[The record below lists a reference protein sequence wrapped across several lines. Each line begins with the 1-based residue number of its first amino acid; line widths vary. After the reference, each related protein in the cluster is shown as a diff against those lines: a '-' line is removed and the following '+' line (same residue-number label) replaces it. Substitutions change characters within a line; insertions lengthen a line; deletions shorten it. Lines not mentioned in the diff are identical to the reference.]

1 MLGNS
6 VQAGYIARK
15 YMTPVTPDHAESH
28 KRLQI
33 GFLNWAHAIDHFVL
47 GIYPTV
53 VIGLE
58 VVFHRPYSE
67 LIALATAMFFAFGVF
82 SLPAGWL
89 ADRWSRRDMMVAFYV
104 GCGLSLLVAAVAPN
118 LPVMAAALFA
128 LGVFAAIYH
137 PVGMAMLIEISQARG
152 RTLAL
157 NGVCGNLGV
166 ALAAGITGLLAS
178 WLGWRAA
185 FVVPA
190 VLCVATGIA
199 YRALVADDRPTIAA
213 RKKTAEVALTPRTAA
228 VMFLLFIVIS
238 VMSGLVFNT
247 VLVAL
252 PKLVDEQLGAGV
264 DLMVVGGLATAVF
277 MCGALAQIA
286 VGRLVE
292 RMSAPILFAAVVTI
306 QFFGILASAHTSGAL
321 LLVALATSMAAIYGQ
336 VTVGDIVVARFTADA
351 WRGRIYAVRYFL
363 NFTSSA
369 VAVGLIAVLHDRG
382 GFPLVL
388 SVIASCAAIVVVSV
402 YGFAALAFAVE
413 SRRRAAAQPA
423 E

>member
-1 MLGNS
+1 
-6 VQAGYIARK
+6 
-15 YMTPVTPDHAESH
+15 
-28 KRLQI
+28 
-33 GFLNWAHAIDHFVL
+33 
-47 GIYPTV
+47 
-53 VIGLE
+53 
-58 VVFHRPYSE
+58 
-67 LIALATAMFFAFGVF
+67 
-82 SLPAGWL
+82 
-89 ADRWSRRDMMVAFYV
+89 MMVAFYV
-104 GCGLSLLVAAVAPN
+104 GCGLSLLVAAAAPN
-118 LPVMAAALFA
+118 LAVMAAALFG
-128 LGVFAAIYH
+128 LGIFAAIYH

-152 RTLAL
+152 RTLAF

-199 YRALVADDRPTIAA
+199 YRALVADDRHTIAA
-213 RKKTAEVALTPRTAA
+213 RNKTAEVALTPRTAA

-238 VMSGLVFNT
+238 IMSGLVFNT

-252 PKLVDEQLGAGV
+252 PKLVDEQLGASV

-292 RMSAPILFAAVVTI
+292 RISAPMLFAAVVTV
-306 QFFGILASAHTSGAL
+306 QFFGIFASAHTSGAL
-321 LLVALATSMAAIYGQ
+321 LLVALAISMAAIYGQ

-388 SVIASCAAIVVVSV
+388 SVIASCAAIVVLSV
-402 YGFAALAFAVE
+402 YGFAALAFVVD
-413 SRRRAAAQPA
+413 SRHRAAPQPA

>member
-1 MLGNS
+1 MD
-6 VQAGYIARK
+6 IASDL
-15 YMTPVTPDHAESH
+15 PAVGH

-33 GFLNWAHAIDHFVL
+33 SFLNWAHAIDHFVL

-58 VVFHRPYSE
+58 VVYGRPYSE
-67 LIALATAMFFAFGVF
+67 LIALATAMFVAFGVC

-89 ADRWSRRDMMVAFYV
+89 ADRWSRRNMMVAFYI
-104 GCGLSLLVAAVAPN
+104 GCGLALLVAALAPN
-118 LPVMAAALFA
+118 LTVMAAALFA

-152 RTLAL
+152 RTLAF

-166 ALAAGITGLLAS
+166 ALAAGITGLLAA

-190 VLCVATGIA
+190 LMCVATGVA
-199 YRALVADDRPTIAA
+199 YWMLVADDTHTIAA
-213 RKKTAEVALTPRTAA
+213 RKKTAEVALDARTALT
-228 VMFLLFIVIS
+228 MFLLFIVIS
-238 VMSGLVFNT
+238 TMSGLVFNT

-252 PKLVDEQLGAGV
+252 PKLVDEELGSSAN
-264 DLMVVGGLATAVF
+264 LTVVGGLATAVF

-292 RMSAPILFAAVVTI
+292 RFSAPMLFAAIVTL
-306 QFFGILASAHTSGAL
+306 QFFGILASAHTTGTTL
-321 LLVALATSMAAIYGQ
+321 LLSLAVSMAAIYGQ
-336 VTVGDIVVARFTADA
+336 VTVGDIVVAKFTADA

-369 VAVGLIAVLHDRG
+369 VAVGLIALLHDRG
-382 GFPLVL
+382 GFSLVL
-388 SVIASCAAIVVVSV
+388 AVIAACACVVMVSV
-402 YGFAALAFAVE
+402 YGFAALAFSIE
-413 SRRRAAAQPA
+413 NRQRAAVQPA

>member
-1 MLGNS
+1 MDATS
-6 VQAGYIARK
+6 
-15 YMTPVTPDHAESH
+15 DHRVESH

-47 GIYPTV
+47 GIYPTI

-58 VVFHRPYSE
+58 VVYRRPYSE
-67 LIALATAMFFAFGVF
+67 LIAFATAMFVAFGVF

-89 ADRWSRRDMMVAFYV
+89 ADRWSRRNMMVAFFV
-104 GCGLSLLVAAVAPN
+104 GCGLALFVAAAAPN

-128 LGVFAAIYH
+128 LGMFAAIYH

-152 RTLAL
+152 RTLAF

-185 FVVPA
+185 FAVPA
-190 VLCVATGIA
+190 VLCVATGVA
-199 YRALVADDRPTIAA
+199 YRWLIADDTHTIAT
-213 RKKTAEVALTPRTAA
+213 RKKTAEVALTPRVALT
-228 VMFLLFIVIS
+228 MFLLFIVIS
-238 VMSGLVFNT
+238 ITSGLVFNT

-252 PKLVDEQLGAGV
+252 PKLVDEQLGDSAN
-264 DLMVVGGLATAVF
+264 LTVVGGLATAVF
-277 MCGALAQIA
+277 LCGALAQIA

-292 RMSAPILFAAVVTI
+292 RMSAPMLFAAVVTV
-306 QFFGILASAHTSGAL
+306 QFFGILLSSHASGAL
-321 LLVALATSMAAIYGQ
+321 LLLALAISMAAIYGQ

-369 VAVGLIAVLHDRG
+369 VAVGLIALLHDRG
-382 GFPLVL
+382 GFALVL
-388 SVIASCAAIVVVSV
+388 GVIAACAGIVVLSV

-413 SRRRAAAQPA
+413 QRRRAAVQPA

>member
-1 MLGNS
+1 MSSTAASNN
-6 VQAGYIARK
+6 
-15 YMTPVTPDHAESH
+15 PHDAE
-28 KRLQI
+28 KRLAI

-58 VVFHRPYSE
+58 IVYRRPYSE
-67 LIALATAMFFAFGVF
+67 LIALATAMFVAFGVF

-89 ADRWSRRDMMVAFYV
+89 ADRWSRRNMMVAFFI
-104 GCGLSLLVAAVAPN
+104 GCGIALAAAAFAPN
-118 LPVMAAALFA
+118 LPVLAAALFG
-128 LGVFAAIYH
+128 LGMFAAIYH

-152 RTLAL
+152 RTLAF

-166 ALAAGITGLLAS
+166 ALAAGVTGILAS
-178 WLGWRAA
+178 WFGWRAA
-185 FVVPA
+185 FIVPA
-190 VLCVATGIA
+190 VLCIATGIA
-199 YRALVADDRPTIAA
+199 YLWLVAGDTHQIAA
-213 RKKTAEVALTPRTAA
+213 RKKTAEVALSPRAA
-228 VMFLLFIVIS
+228 LVMFMLFIVIS
-238 VMSGLVFNT
+238 IMSGLVFNT

-252 PKLVDEQLGAGV
+252 PKLVDEQLGASV

-277 MCGALAQIA
+277 MCGALAQLA

-292 RMSAPILFAAVVTI
+292 RMSAPMLFAAVVTV
-306 QFFGILASAHTSGAL
+306 QFFGILLASQATGPL
-321 LLVALATSMAAIYGQ
+321 LLLALALAMAAIYGQ

-369 VAVGLIAVLHDRG
+369 LAVGMIALLHDRG
-382 GFPLVL
+382 GFALL
-388 SVIASCAAIVVVSV
+388 LAVIAGCAGVVVVTV
-402 YGFAALAFAVE
+402 YGFAALAHTVE
-413 SRRRAAAQPA
+413 TRSRSRALPQPA

>member
-1 MLGNS
+1 MSSLF
-6 VQAGYIARK
+6 ADTHPHDA
-15 YMTPVTPDHAESH
+15 A

-58 VVFHRPYSE
+58 LVYRRPYSE
-67 LIALATAMFFAFGVF
+67 LIALATAMFVAFGVF

-89 ADRWSRRDMMVAFYV
+89 ADRWSRRNMMVAFYV
-104 GCGLSLLVAAVAPN
+104 GCGLALLAAALAPN

-152 RTLAL
+152 RTLAF

-166 ALAAGITGLLAS
+166 ALAAGITGVLAS

-190 VLCVATGIA
+190 VLCVATGVA
-199 YRALVADDRPTIAA
+199 YWMLIADDTHTIAT
-213 RKKTAEVALTPRTAA
+213 RKKTAAVPLSMRAALA
-228 VMFLLFIVIS
+228 MFLLFIVIS
-238 VMSGLVFNT
+238 IMSGLVFNT

-252 PKLVDEQLGAGV
+252 PKLVDEQLGNSV

-277 MCGALAQIA
+277 MCGALAQVA

-292 RMSAPILFAAVVTI
+292 RMSAPMLFAAVVTV
-306 QFFGILASAHTSGAL
+306 QFFGILLAAHATGAL
-321 LLVALATSMAAIYGQ
+321 LLVALAIAMAAIYGQ

-369 VAVGLIAVLHDRG
+369 VAVGLIALLHDRG
-382 GFPLVL
+382 GFALVL
-388 SVIASCAAIVVVSV
+388 AVIAACAGVVVVSV
-402 YGFAALAFAVE
+402 YGFAALAFTVE
-413 SRRRAAAQPA
+413 QRQRAAVQPA

>member
-1 MLGNS
+1 MDNS
-6 VQAGYIARK
+6 
-15 YMTPVTPDHAESH
+15 TPQDAESQ

-58 VVFHRPYSE
+58 VVYRRPYSE
-67 LIALATAMFFAFGVF
+67 LIALATAMFVAFGVF

-89 ADRWSRRDMMVAFYV
+89 ADRWSRRNMMVAFYV
-104 GCGLSLLVAAVAPN
+104 GCGLALFAAAAAPSLS
-118 LPVMAAALFA
+118 VMAAALFG

-152 RTLAL
+152 RTLAF

-166 ALAAGITGLLAS
+166 ALAAGITGVLAS

-185 FVVPA
+185 FAVPA
-190 VLCVATGIA
+190 VLCVATGVA
-199 YRALVADDRPTIAA
+199 YWWLIADDTHTIAA
-213 RKKTAEVALTPRTAA
+213 RKKTAEVALTRRTALT
-228 VMFLLFIVIS
+228 MFLLFIVIS
-238 VMSGLVFNT
+238 IMSGLVFNT

-252 PKLVDEQLGAGV
+252 PKLVDEQIGDGAN
-264 DLMVVGGLATAVF
+264 LTVVGGLATAVF

-292 RMSAPILFAAVVTI
+292 RFSAPLLFAAVVTA
-306 QFFGILASAHTSGAL
+306 QFFGILASAHATGPAL
-321 LLVALATSMAAIYGQ
+321 LLALAVSMAAIYGQ

-351 WRGRIYAVRYFL
+351 WRGRIYSVRYFL
-363 NFTSSA
+363 NFPSSA
-369 VAVGLIAVLHDRG
+369 VAVGLIALLHDRG
-382 GFPLVL
+382 GFALVL
-388 SVIASCAAIVVVSV
+388 GVIAACAGVVVVSV
-402 YGFAALAFAVE
+402 YGFAALAFSVE
-413 SRRRAAAQPA
+413 QRQRAAAQPA

>member
-1 MLGNS
+1 MD
-6 VQAGYIARK
+6 A
-15 YMTPVTPDHAESH
+15 TPNDHAASQ
-28 KRLQI
+28 KRLTI

-58 VVFHRPYSE
+58 LVYHRPYSE
-67 LIALATAMFFAFGVF
+67 LIALATAMFVAFGVF

-89 ADRWSRRDMMVAFYV
+89 ADRWSRRNMMVAFYV
-104 GCGLSLLVAAVAPN
+104 GCGVALVAAAFSPT
-118 LPVMAAALFA
+118 LPVLAASLFA
-128 LGVFAAIYH
+128 LGVCAAIYH

-152 RTLAL
+152 RTLAF

-166 ALAAGITGLLAS
+166 ALAAGITGVLAS

-185 FVVPA
+185 FLVPA

-199 YRALVADDRPTIAA
+199 YRALVEDDTHTIAT
-213 RKKTAEVALTPRTAA
+213 RKKTAEVALSPRAA
-228 VMFLLFIVIS
+228 VTMFLLFVVIS
-238 VMSGLVFNT
+238 IMSGLVFNT

-252 PKLVDEQLGAGV
+252 PKLVDEQLGNSAN
-264 DLMVVGGLATAVF
+264 LTVVGGLATAVF
-277 MCGALAQIA
+277 MCGALAQVA

-292 RMSAPILFAAVVTI
+292 RMSAPMLFAAVVTV
-306 QFFGILASAHTSGAL
+306 QFFGILLASHASGVL
-321 LLVALATSMAAIYGQ
+321 LLLALAISMAAIYGQ

-351 WRGRIYAVRYFL
+351 WRGRIYSVRYFL

-369 VAVGLIAVLHDRG
+369 IAVGLIAVLHDRG
-382 GFPLVL
+382 GFALVL
-388 SVIASCAAIVVVSV
+388 GVIAACAGVVVVAV

-413 SRRRAAAQPA
+413 HRHRAAVQPA

>member
-1 MLGNS
+1 MDATS
-6 VQAGYIARK
+6 
-15 YMTPVTPDHAESH
+15 DHRAESH

-58 VVFHRPYSE
+58 VVYRRPYSE
-67 LIALATAMFFAFGVF
+67 LIALATAMFVAFGVF

-89 ADRWSRRDMMVAFYV
+89 ADRWSRRNMMVAFYV
-104 GCGLSLLVAAVAPN
+104 GCGLALLAAAAAPN
-118 LPVMAAALFA
+118 LPMMAAALFA
-128 LGVFAAIYH
+128 LGMFAAIYH
-137 PVGMAMLIEISQARG
+137 PVGMAMLIELSQARG
-152 RTLAL
+152 RTLAF

-190 VLCVATGIA
+190 ILCVATGVA
-199 YRALVADDRPTIAA
+199 YWWLVADDTHTIAQ
-213 RKKTAEVALTPRTAA
+213 RKKTAEVALTTRAA
-228 VMFLLFIVIS
+228 IAMFLLFVVIS
-238 VMSGLVFNT
+238 ISSGLVFNT

-252 PKLVDEQLGAGV
+252 PKLVDEQLGDSAN
-264 DLMVVGGLATAVF
+264 LTVVGGLATAVF

-292 RMSAPILFAAVVTI
+292 RMSAPMLFAAVVTV
-306 QFFGILASAHTSGAL
+306 QFFGILLSSHASGGL
-321 LLVALATSMAAIYGQ
+321 LLLALAISMAAIYGQ
-336 VTVGDIVVARFTADA
+336 VTVGDIVVAKFTADA

-369 VAVGLIAVLHDRG
+369 VAVGLIALLHDRG
-382 GFPLVL
+382 GFALVL
-388 SVIASCAAIVVVSV
+388 GVIAACAGVVVVSV
-402 YGFAALAFAVE
+402 YGFAALAFSVE
-413 SRRRAAAQPA
+413 QRQRAAVQPA